1 MGKPVTAI
9 WPIEPHTLAKHTIL
23 EKYLEAWL
31 PIMGSYD
38 KNLVYVDGFAGPGV
52 YSGGEDGSPI
62 IALNVAKAQ
71 RVSIPDNLSMLFIEN
86 YKDRFVLLANTIK
99 ELSATQPPHVHIKT
113 ADTDFE
119 NTMTSILDDLD
130 KDNEKLAPT
139 FAFLD
144 PFGYSDFSMDLVRR
158 LLSYEKSEMLI
169 TFMNRDINRFL
180 EVTRG
185 SISRM
190 FGSPDCF
197 DRKNKKAGED
207 DRDFLV
213 RVYKEQLLKNGAKH
227 TRSFEMRDSNDNV
240 IYNMIFA
247 TKHWRGLE
255 VMKDAMLKVDDR
267 GTYTFSDKIGFGQ
280 TFFKSIRNDAYWA
293 EDVGNIIFR
302 QFSGKKVKV
311 EEIRE
316 FVAVNT
322 EYPFKRR
329 KIFSLMQE
337 NHPGRII
344 SVTKPDGKPARK
356 NAFSDNFSVQFS

>member
-1 MGKPVTAI
+1 M
-9 WPIEPHTLAKHTIL
+9 
-23 EKYLEAWL
+23 
-31 PIMGSYD
+31 PIMGSYN

-62 IALNVAKAQ
+62 IALNVANEQ
-71 RVSIPDNLSMLFIEN
+71 RVSVPDNLTMLFIEN
-86 YKDRFVLLANTIK
+86 DKERFVVLENTING
-99 ELSATQPPHVHIKT
+99 LSATRPPHVHIET

-130 KDNEKLAPT
+130 KDNQRLAPT

-158 LLSYEKSEMLI
+158 LLSYERSEILI
-169 TFMNRDINRFL
+169 TLMNRDINRFL
-180 EVTRG
+180 GVTPDA
-185 SISRM
+185 ISRM
-190 FGSPDCF
+190 FGSPDCC

-213 RVYKEQLLKNGAKH
+213 RVYKEQLGKNGATH
-227 TRSFEMRDSNDNV
+227 TRSFEMRDSNDSV

-267 GTYTFSDKIGFGQ
+267 GTYTFSDKIGFAQ
-280 TFFKSIRNDAYWA
+280 TFFKSIKNDVSWA
-293 EDVGNIIFR
+293 EDVGNLIFR
-302 QFSGKKVKV
+302 EFSGKKVKV

-316 FVAVNT
+316 FVAVKT

-337 NHPGRII
+337 NHPERII
-344 SVTKPDGKPARK
+344 SVTKPDGEPARK
-356 NAFSDNFSVQFS
+356 NAFSDDFSIQFS